1 MSLFDHPAGALRLDR
16 YPPGAANDALQ
27 AWDAADEYL
36 LQACPPPQAITGP
49 TLIFNDAFGAL
60 ACALHARAPCCVS
73 DSYLSQL
80 ATRHNLAQNALA
92 AEPVTLLDS
101 LAPLPPVPGLVLI
114 KIPKTLALL
123 EQQLH
128 ALRQVMG
135 PDTTLLA
142 AGKVRDI
149 HRSTLAL
156 FSDIIG
162 PTHTSLAQKK
172 ARLIYSAWAEKA
184 PLTPPPA
191 MWPLEGTP
199 YRIYNHANV
208 FSRTSLDIGAR
219 FFLPYLPQDIEGTL
233 LDLGCGN
240 GVLGLMALAANPRA
254 TIQFVDESYMAIAS
268 SLLNLSE
275 NRPADLPRCRFQ
287 VNNGLAGEAADS
299 MRAIICN
306 PPFHQQQAITDHIA
320 RHMFRDARRCLQP
333 GGELRIVA
341 NRHLDYFRQLKRL
354 FGNCQAVG
362 ANQKFVV
369 LKSTKTRQE
378 R

>member
-1 MSLFDHPAGALRLDR
+1 MSLFEPPFGAMRLER
-16 YPPGAANDALQ
+16 YPPGAANDTLQ

-36 LQACPPPQAITGP
+36 LQACPSAQAITGP

-60 ACALHARAPCCVS
+60 ACALQGRAPFCVS

-80 ATRHNLAQNALA
+80 ATRHNLAQNTQG
-92 AEPVTLLDS
+92 EQVTLLDS
-101 LAPLPPVPGLVLI
+101 LAPLPPSPGLVLL
-114 KIPKTLALL
+114 KVPKTLALL

-128 ALRQVMG
+128 AVRQVAG
-135 PDTTLLA
+135 PDTLFLA
-142 AGKVRDI
+142 AGRVREI

-172 ARLIYSAWAEKA
+172 ARLIYSTLAEQA
-184 PLTPPPA
+184 PLSPPTPCI
-191 MWPLEGTP
+191 WPLEHTP
-199 YRIYNHANV
+199 YRIHNHANV

-219 FFLPYLPQDIEGTL
+219 FFLSYLPQEVEGTL
-233 LDLGCGN
+233 VDRGCGN
-240 GVLGLMALAANPRA
+240 GILGLMALTANPRA
-254 TIQFVDESYMAIAS
+254 EIHFVDESYMAIAS
-268 SLLNLSE
+268 SRLNISE

-287 VNNGLAGEAADS
+287 VDNGLAGVAADS
-299 MRAIICN
+299 VQAIVCN
-306 PPFHQQQAITDHIA
+306 PPFHQQQAITYHIA
-320 RHMFRDARRCLQP
+320 RQMFRDARRSLQQ

-354 FGNCQAVG
+354 FGNCQALG

-369 LKSTKTRQE
+369 LKSVKTRQG